1 MNKYVIEELKKC
13 KVAQLPPYDNTTRQ
27 LVIPKACNVDQY
39 LQPGKCFLIKLEPY
53 ILNPPEGFTLHDN
66 WNQGR
71 KPPQQFMKAEISQV
85 MGKMVKIT
93 GLGYDYTNQM
103 DTNQIWEGWLPKK
116 SIEIIGDI

>member
-13 KVAQLPPYDNTTRQ
+13 KVAQLPPYNSSTRH
-27 LVIPKACNVDQY
+27 LIIPKAQNVEQY

-71 KPPQQFMKAEISQV
+71 KPPQQFMKVEIAQV
-85 MGKMVKIT
+85 MGKMIKVN
-93 GLGYDYTNQM
+93 GLGYDYANQR
-103 DTNQIWEGWLPKK
+103 DTDEIWEGWLPKK
-116 SIEIIGDI
+116 AISIISSL